1 MMRTIAV
8 WIGAVL
14 MAGGLWSASA
24 VSQGL
29 ADEPA
34 ARQIVHLQNH
44 WKPDQYVNIE
54 SGTVVAGAIQPGWL
68 SAQWTLEPVPGT
80 VPTHHRIKNLW
91 KPDQYLNIE
100 SGVLQAG
107 TIQPGWLSAMWLLEP
122 VPGTVPTLHRIK
134 NLWKPDQ
141 YLNIE
146 SGVLQAGTIQ
156 LGWLSAMWTLS
167 PPVANP
173 TRTILETTYRN
184 PPFNTSSPSWA
195 RDLVHGKLLYPSGP
209 TANQI
214 YQVEGWVSR
223 NYTPN
228 EWTQIFNPDEDY
240 EVDAVGLSGRAVV
253 NGNGLSTNDNVFLH
267 PFGTDWEF
275 YIAPDD
281 RYQYLAA
288 PLSNPDLDYDGA
300 KEIAQREFGMQ
311 VNNMLGVELI
321 MN

>member
-1 MMRTIAV
+1 VAPR
-8 WIGAVL
+8 
-14 MAGGLWSASA
+14 
-24 VSQGL
+24 
-29 ADEPA
+29 
-34 ARQIVHLQNH
+34 
-44 WKPDQYVNIE
+44 
-54 SGTVVAGAIQPGWL
+54 AGARHGADAPPHQKL
-68 SAQWTLEPVPGT
+68 VEA
-80 VPTHHRIKNLW
+80 
-91 KPDQYLNIE
+91 DQYLNIE
-100 SGVLQAG
+100 SA
-107 TIQPGWLSAMWLLEP
+107 
-122 VPGTVPTLHRIK
+122 
-134 NLWKPDQ
+134 
-141 YLNIE
+141 
-146 SGVLQAGTIQ
+146 VLQAGTIQ

-267 PFGTDWEF
+267 RSEPIGNSTSPQTTAISISPRRCRIRTSTMTARRRLRRGSLVCRLTICSAW
-275 YIAPDD
+275 
-281 RYQYLAA
+281 
-288 PLSNPDLDYDGA
+288 
-300 KEIAQREFGMQ
+300 K
-311 VNNMLGVELI
+311 LI